1 MRIKSVQRINYIKS
15 CTIEGYKGYFSEWEI
30 QIESGA
36 AYGFILDFCQKYLSE
51 EKFTKKQF
59 IEGLEYFTKR
69 VKDIHYH
76 PQMIV
81 TSFYE
86 LLYDETRDVWIYRA
100 SHVTEKFFN
109 LRFFNSK

>member
-15 CTIEGYKGYFSEWEI
+15 CTIEGYKGYFSEREI

-59 IEGLEYFTKR
+59 YRRIR
-69 VKDIHYH
+69 VFCK
-76 PQMIV
+76 
-81 TSFYE
+81 TS
-86 LLYDETRDVWIYRA
+86 
-100 SHVTEKFFN
+100 
-109 LRFFNSK
+109 